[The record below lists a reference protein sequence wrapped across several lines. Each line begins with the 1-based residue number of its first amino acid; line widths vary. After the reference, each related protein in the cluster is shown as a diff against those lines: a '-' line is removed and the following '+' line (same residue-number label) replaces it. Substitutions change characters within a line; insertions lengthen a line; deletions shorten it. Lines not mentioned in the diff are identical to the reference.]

1 VLLAFFGLLIWFSPD
16 CALFAFGDEL
26 RLATE
31 TCFSTVLLGGLTL
44 SLLASCSS
52 TQEEIESKTLLTL
65 LSKPLQR
72 FEFVIGKYL
81 GSFFIAFLATLI
93 LVGIFCLMAHTRTLE
108 TPLARMLRIEL
119 TTYQGLGVI
128 LLFMESAVILAF
140 SIMIAPFV
148 SLQINLCLSLA
159 FMVLGNISHLVENA
173 FTSGDGILNYLLMAL
188 FYFIPDFT
196 IYNLGDLLAT
206 GYAVPN
212 LHSYTLTA
220 LFYTLCFLSA
230 ILSIAILIFRR
241 KEI

>member
-1 VLLAFFGLLIWFSPD
+1 MLVFFGVLIWFSPD

-31 TCFSTVLLGGLTL
+31 TCFSTVLLGSLTL

-52 TQEEIESKTLLTL
+52 IQEEIESKTLLTL
-65 LSKPLQR
+65 ISKPLHR
-72 FEFVIGKYL
+72 FEFVVGKYL
-81 GSFFIAFLATLI
+81 GAFFISLVSTLFLVA
-93 LVGIFCLMAHTRTLE
+93 VFCLMAKTRTLE
-108 TPLARMLRIEL
+108 TPLARMLQIQL
-119 TTYQGLGVI
+119 STYQALGVT

-173 FTSGDGILNYLLMAL
+173 FSSGSGILNYIFVGI

-196 IYNLGDLLAT
+196 IYNLGDLLAK
-206 GYAVPN
+206 GHAVPN
-212 LHSYTLTA
+212 LHLYTGTA
-220 LFYTLCFLSA
+220 FLYTLCFLSA
-230 ILSIAILIFRR
+230 ILSVAIFIFRR